1 MREALCGKAAQHH
14 VPFEIFGNQNRKADA
29 QTCLRLRLGPRHD
42 FFGNVACAARLDRFS
57 ALTAEQ
63 SSASREDELET
74 VVDFRHR
81 AHGRARR
88 FDAVGL
94 IDGDGRRY
102 AVDFVDLRTI
112 AALQKLP
119 GVSAERFDVAALP
132 FGVER
137 VVGKRAFARPR
148 RAGDDGHRTRFNI
161 QVQVAKV
168 VLTGS
173 ADSDGTNVCSVG
185 GVTHGKS
192 IQVLEKDR
200 KLGRKNRT

>member
-1 MREALCGKAAQHH
+1 M
-14 VPFEIFGNQNRKADA
+14 
-29 QTCLRLRLGPRHD
+29 
-42 FFGNVACAARLDRFS
+42 
-57 ALTAEQ
+57 
-63 SSASREDELET
+63 
-74 VVDFRHR
+74 
-81 AHGRARR
+81 
-88 FDAVGL
+88 
-94 IDGDGRRY
+94 
-102 AVDFVDLRTI
+102 
-112 AALQKLP
+112 P

-200 KLGRKNRT
+200 KLGRKKSYLARGGPLRAANLPKAPIGQSYAGQLPAPQATRIDGDSVLAHHKTECRPMTETHGFLEPARVIEPRHEVGRVFRVHLGFEFK